1 MLSYISSKVSFPPV
15 VSWPVQHLPGPRDP
29 ASHGRA
35 GGAAGHGGGLLLSR
49 HRGVPGGLQE
59 ELLLPGDEHTAAGQ
73 YSAFS
78 SVRTEEV
85 GFLVAFSPGSKNAS
99 QL

>member
-1 MLSYISSKVSFPPV
+1 M
-15 VSWPVQHLPGPRDP
+15 QHLPGPRDP

-59 ELLLPGDEHTAAGQ
+59 ELLLPRDEHTTAGQ

-85 GFLVAFSPGSKNAS
+85 GFLNVFFTGQQTAS
-99 QL
+99 ELYVVL